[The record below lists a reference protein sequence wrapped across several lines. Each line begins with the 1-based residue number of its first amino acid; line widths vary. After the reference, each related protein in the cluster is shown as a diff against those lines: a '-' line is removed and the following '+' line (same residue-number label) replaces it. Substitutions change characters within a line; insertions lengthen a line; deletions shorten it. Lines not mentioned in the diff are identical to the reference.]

1 MLSLHP
7 VSAMKTIL
15 LILLLIASGSAFS
28 QKTGSRSKTEDKPQ
42 RKTLRS
48 DIFGECYVEIYVD
61 NPDGTVDT
69 VVVENPMRPDCFG
82 LEIRK
87 PDYEKTGRR
96 NTPDKDKSR
105 VRPPQRKPATQM
117 LSKALDSSNQ
127 KAFADSWMVRMI
139 SQRGPTFSR
148 SSDSYIDFG
157 VTTNSLML
165 KSPP

>member
-1 MLSLHP
+1 
-7 VSAMKTIL
+7 MKTIL
-15 LILLLIASGSAFS
+15 LALLLISCDPSFS
-28 QKTGSRSKTEDKPQ
+28 QKSPSRRKTEGKPE

-48 DIFGECYVEIYVD
+48 DIFGECHVEMYVD
-61 NPDGTVDT
+61 NEDGSVDT
-69 VVVENPMRPDCFG
+69 VLMENPKRPDCFG

-96 NTPDKDKSR
+96 NTPDDDKSQG
-105 VRPPQRKPATQM
+105 RPPKRKPATQLM
-117 LSKALDSSNQ
+117 SKALDRSNQ
-127 KAFADSWMVRMI
+127 KAFTDSWMERMI
-139 SQRGPTFSR
+139 SQRGPTISR